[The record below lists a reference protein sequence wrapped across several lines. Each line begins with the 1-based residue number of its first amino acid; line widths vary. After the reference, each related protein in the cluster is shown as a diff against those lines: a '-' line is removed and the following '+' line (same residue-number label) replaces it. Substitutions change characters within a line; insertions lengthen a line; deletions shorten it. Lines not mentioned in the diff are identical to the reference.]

1 MSFWDS
7 SAIVPLCLNEVR
19 SQSART
25 YWRRFPERYVWRE
38 APVEIVSAISR
49 RLREKSIDQH
59 EVSTAERRL
68 TQLELHWGVIES
80 TDRCIEIA
88 RTFPKLYGLRALDSL
103 HLAAAL
109 VWCKELP
116 KKKDFVSADSRLC
129 QAAES
134 AGFTVHLL
142 S

>member
-19 SQSART
+19 SQSARM
-25 YWRRFPERYVWRE
+25 YWRGFPERYVWRE
-38 APVEIVSAISR
+38 APIEIASAIAR
-49 RLREKSIDQH
+49 RLRERSISEHD
-59 EVSTAERRL
+59 VVFAETRL
-68 TQLELHWGVIES
+68 ADLETRWRDIET
-80 TDRCIEIA
+80 TDRCRNLA

-103 HLAAAL
+103 QLAAAL

-116 KKKDFVSADSRLC
+116 NKKDFISADNRLC
-129 QAAES
+129 RAAES
-134 AGFTVHLL
+134 AGFTVHYL